1 MTVGEPRVV
10 ALLATYNEERFIEG
24 CLEHLV
30 RNGVEIYLMDNDS
43 TDDTVAIAE
52 RYLGRGLIGIEQL
65 PRHGVYSW
73 RTILERKQQ
82 LSDELDADW
91 FIHVDPDER
100 HLAPAGSTSLRAAL
114 REVDHRGYNAVCFQE
129 FTFVPTREQPDHDH
143 PEYER
148 TMRWYY
154 PFLPWSPIAR
164 KLARRPEAVRLRKRG
179 PPHRMNAWKKQPTPV
194 DLASSAGHIVSFAGR
209 RAYERSF
216 PMLHYLFL
224 SVDHATRKYAQRRY
238 DEREVADGWHEARAQ
253 LRPGDIVLQSQDELR
268 CRTGFALDAT
278 APLTRHPLFSM
289 QR

>member
-1 MTVGEPRVV
+1 MTAGELRVV

-30 RNGVEIYLMDNDS
+30 RNGVEIYLLDNDS
-43 TDDTVAIAE
+43 TDDTLGIAE

-73 RTILERKQQ
+73 RPILERKQQ
-82 LSDELDADW
+82 LGYELEGDW
-91 FIHVDPDER
+91 FIHVDADER
-100 HLAPAGSTSLRAAL
+100 HLGPAGSTSLRAAL
-114 REVDHRGYNAVCFQE
+114 REVDRQGYNAVHFQE

-154 PFLPWSPIAR
+154 PFLP
-164 KLARRPEAVRLRKRG
+164 RL
-179 PPHRMNAWKKQPTPV
+179 PPHRPKPGERPRRWTHRLNAWKKQPTPV
-194 DLASSAGHIVSFAGR
+194 DLASTAGHIVSFPR
-209 RAYERSF
+209 RRTYERSF
-216 PMLHYLFL
+216 PMLHYMFL

-238 DEREVADGWHEARAQ
+238 DESEVAAGWHGARAR
-253 LRPGDIVLQSQDELR
+253 LRHADIVLQSQDELR
-268 CRTGFALDAT
+268 CRTGVALDAT